1 MGAIFICAM
10 PLKLLHLPANN
21 HGLHPSTMH
30 IAFFDSG
37 LGGLS
42 IAREVFEHPQAHQLA
57 ISQCSYIADTAAFP
71 YGDKDDKWLKN
82 RIEQV
87 IASSLQVIQPDIVVV
102 ACNTASTLA
111 LDALRDQFT
120 IPFVGVV
127 PAIKPAAQH
136 SRSNVMGI
144 LATPATVA
152 RDYTAQLILNYADQ
166 QTVHLYGAAAL
177 VAQAENKLLGAAID
191 QSAISQ
197 VLQALLSQDKTNTL
211 DTVVLACTH
220 FPLLREELAAAA
232 TCPLHW
238 VDSGEAIA
246 RRVIQICGNPKAES
260 LAPSKF
266 SLQLLT
272 TGGILAKRYQN
283 LTFALT
289 PQQQGPYTFSNHIA
303 LMLS

>member
-1 MGAIFICAM
+1 
-10 PLKLLHLPANN
+10 
-21 HGLHPSTMH
+21 MH

-42 IAREVFEHPQAHQLA
+42 IAREIFEHPQAHQLA
-57 ISQCSYIADTAAFP
+57 ITQCSYIADTAAFP
-71 YGDKDDKWLKN
+71 YGDKNDTWLSD
-82 RIEQV
+82 RIVQV
-87 IASSLQVIQPDIVVV
+87 IAASLQVIQPDIVVV

-111 LDALRDQFT
+111 LDALRSQFS

-136 SRSNVMGI
+136 SRSKVVGI

-152 RDYTAQLILNYADQ
+152 RDYTAQLIMDYADQ
-166 QTVHLYGAAAL
+166 HVVHLYGAAAL

-191 QSAISQ
+191 QQAINHA
-197 VLQALLSQDKTNTL
+197 LQALLSQDKTNTL

-220 FPLLREELAAAA
+220 FPLLREELTAAA
-232 TCPLHW
+232 TSPLHW

-246 RRVIQICGNPKAES
+246 RRVIQLCGNAQTKRIAAGK
-260 LAPSKF
+260 L

-272 TGGILAKRYQN
+272 TGGVLAARYQD
-283 LTFALT
+283 LTFTLT
-289 PQQQGPYTFSNHIA
+289 PQQYGPYTFSHHIA
-303 LMLS
+303 LTL